1 MDPSPIFK
9 VGSVKNYLKEWSLV
23 ARFIITIKNLQAYER
38 RKFFDLHR
46 HEEDEG
52 QWFDMR

>member
-1 MDPSPIFK
+1 MAHLSPLFK

-38 RKFFDLHR
+38 
-46 HEEDEG
+46 
-52 QWFDMR
+52 